1 MEVYLE
7 NHTVDLEEGVD
18 HRMFRA
24 TWEREDKYSAEG
36 NLSDDKA
43 SQLRGEIQVALECH
57 QLELRIW
64 ISYWLEARR
73 PFFIFTE
80 PKVGSFF
87 MECLLKTVQPD
98 WTVSN
103 SVHLA
108 NPAEKILIRK
118 ILTEQ

>member
-1 MEVYLE
+1 MPTADEMV
-7 NHTVDLEEGVD
+7 EEGVD

-24 TWEREDKYSAEG
+24 TWEREDKYSVEG

-43 SQLRGEIQVALECH
+43 CQLRGEIQVALECH

-87 MECLLKTVQPD
+87 KS
-98 WTVSN
+98 VS
-103 SVHLA
+103 
-108 NPAEKILIRK
+108 
-118 ILTEQ
+118 